1 MNNVNINYKF
11 KNIIYNYYKI
21 IQKDMDRVM
30 NRMNKMKIYKM
41 LKDNYV
47 NIYKRLCKFK
57 KVLQKYLKK
66 LKQSRRI
73 IISQKT
79 IINIVN

>member
-1 MNNVNINYKF
+1 
-11 KNIIYNYYKI
+11 
-21 IQKDMDRVM
+21 MDRVM

-57 KVLQKYLKK
+57 KIL
-66 LKQSRRI
+66 
-73 IISQKT
+73 
-79 IINIVN
+79 